1 MYTHRYYV
9 DKSEWKRVKNEE
21 LKLIKGNG
29 TREVKL
35 TIKHKRLSKQ
45 HRNQHDIETSTTKT
59 RYKGTWG
66 YQ

>member
-1 MYTHRYYV
+1 M
-9 DKSEWKRVKNEE
+9 KNEE

-45 HRNQHDIETSTTKT
+45 HRNQHDINKYHKDKIQGNMGVPVKT
-59 RYKGTWG
+59 ENKLHL
-66 YQ
+66 